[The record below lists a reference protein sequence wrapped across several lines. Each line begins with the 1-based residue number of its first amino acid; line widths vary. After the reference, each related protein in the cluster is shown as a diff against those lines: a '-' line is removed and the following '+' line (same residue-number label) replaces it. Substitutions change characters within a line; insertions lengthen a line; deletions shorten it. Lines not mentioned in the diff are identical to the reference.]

1 MIFKEQIE
9 ELRDFRIT
17 LNDRIA
23 ILSYTNK
30 SILFSET
37 DFNDHLIEKY
47 GRTVI
52 IFGREHVTTEAYQKV
67 NGTFNGWS
75 NTALDYDEWLETKNY
90 VDSNL
95 YKEKSS
101 KLAEL
106 DDYISDVE
114 ISLETNSFDAK
125 MLIEIKDK
133 VKYFKKL
140 VNDVD

>member
-1 MIFKEQIE
+1 MLENFLKEIW
-9 ELRDFRIT
+9 FY
-17 LNDRIA
+17 
-23 ILSYTNK
+23 S
-30 SILFSET
+30 
-37 DFNDHLIEKY
+37 
-47 GRTVI
+47 
-52 IFGREHVTTEAYQKV
+52 TTEAYQKV

-133 VKYFKKL
+133 VNFVIKCL
-140 VNDVD
+140 ISI